1 MIKLLARLIG
11 VLTAICMVASFFLA
25 LVKEGTK
32 DQIEYQK
39 LKALVA
45 PAVKAVLP
53 PGDNDPIADRVKIKL
68 GKDKKAPVITV
79 FPAKKGGKIFAVAYS
94 GVGSGH
100 GGPVEVLV
108 AMTIEG
114 KIVGIKVVRHAETP
128 GIGDK
133 VTANVNFLN
142 QFKGKGLD
150 SKIALTSQ
158 GGEIQGISGATET
171 SSAVTQAVAN
181 AVKLFPQIKQ
191 KLLKS

>member
-1 MIKLLARLIG
+1 
-11 VLTAICMVASFFLA
+11 
-25 LVKEGTK
+25 
-32 DQIEYQK
+32 
-39 LKALVA
+39 
-45 PAVKAVLP
+45 
-53 PGDNDPIADRVKIKL
+53 
-68 GKDKKAPVITV
+68 
-79 FPAKKGGKIFAVAYS
+79 
-94 GVGSGH
+94 
-100 GGPVEVLV
+100 
-108 AMTIEG
+108 MTIEG